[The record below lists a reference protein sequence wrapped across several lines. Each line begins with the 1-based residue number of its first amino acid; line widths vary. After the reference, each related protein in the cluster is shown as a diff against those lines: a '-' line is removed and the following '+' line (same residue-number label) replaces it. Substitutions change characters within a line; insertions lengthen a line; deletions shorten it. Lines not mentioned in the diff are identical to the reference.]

1 MALESTATQ
10 ALEDSVKTILSVFD
24 NPKRE
29 GLLDTPARVARMYH
43 EFFARSDFNFTTF
56 DADGYDEMIV
66 ESNIGF
72 YSLCEHHML
81 PFVGT
86 VAIGYVPDKKI
97 VGLSK
102 LARTVEHFARRLQVQ
117 ERMTMQ
123 IADFLIEKLNP
134 KGVGVI
140 LRARHFCMEMRGVR
154 KENVETV
161 TSSLKGVFIE
171 QPETRAEFMMISN
184 GGRR

>member
-1 MALESTATQ
+1 VEIVTPNAQ
-10 ALEDSVKTILSVFD
+10 VIEDSVRDILSVFD
-24 NPKRE
+24 NPERE
-29 GLLDTPARVARMYH
+29 GLLDTPARVSRMYH
-43 EFFARSDFNFTTF
+43 EFFAKNDFNFTTF
-56 DADGYDEMIV
+56 NADGYDEMIV

-97 VGLSK
+97 AGLSK
-102 LARTVEHFARRLQVQ
+102 LARTVDHFARRLQVQ
-117 ERMTMQ
+117 ERMTTQ
-123 IADFLIEKLNP
+123 IADFLIKMLAP

-140 LRARHFCMEMRGVR
+140 VRARHFCMEMRGIR

-161 TSSLKGVFIE
+161 TSAMRGVFMDDE
-171 QPETRAEFMMISN
+171 KTRNEFLSFK
-184 GGRR
+184 

>member
-1 MALESTATQ
+1 MNDSIEQ
-10 ALEDSVKTILSVFD
+10 AVKTILTKFD
-24 NPKRE
+24 DPTRE
-29 GLLDTPARVARMYH
+29 GLSDTPARVARMYA
-43 EFFARSDFNFTTF
+43 EFFHQPKFNFTTF
-56 DADGYDEMIV
+56 DTDGYDEMIV

-97 VGLSK
+97 AGLSK

-117 ERMTMQ
+117 ERMTTQ
-123 IADFLIEKLNP
+123 IADFLIEQLSP

-140 LRARHFCMEMRGVR
+140 VRARHFCLEMRGVR
-154 KENVETV
+154 KENVETT
-161 TSSLKGVFIE
+161 TSAVRGVFMSDE
-171 QPETRAEFMMISN
+171 KARNEFLN
-184 GGRR
+184 FR